1 VTAFVA
7 AIPARLASTRLP
19 GKPLA
24 DIGGRP
30 MVVRVAERAAASGAS
45 EVWIA
50 TDDPSIVAAA
60 AAHGVPASLTR
71 GDHPSGTDR
80 IAELSVQRGW
90 PDDMIVVNVQGDEPL
105 IDPALIAAVARRLHE
120 SPGASV
126 ATACH
131 ALQSTREMFDP
142 NVVKVVLDRRGFAL
156 YFSRAPIPWARD
168 AFAGTAPPMPGPATQ
183 WQAAAPAT
191 AAPPGAPPNGNSWS
205 WSQPS
210 TGAPPSMQQYGNQ
223 LQAQANQFQQ
233 GMTNQAQQYANQVPQ
248 QAQQYANQAQQYAN
262 QQMQQANVQAQNAM
276 NQYSQQM
283 QQGVQSAQQQV
294 TAQMPTYQAPPTT
307 NASWNPFATPA
318 QSLPPARATPSTSVP
333 SY

>member
-50 TDDPSIVAAA
+50 TDDPSILAAA

-120 SPGASV
+120 SPGASI

-168 AFAGTAPPMPGPATQ
+168 AFAGTAPPI
-183 WQAAAPAT
+183 APA
-191 AAPPGAPPNGNSWS
+191 ADGRGDDLALPPGLPVYRHVGLYAYRA
-205 WSQPS
+205 
-210 TGAPPSMQQYGNQ
+210 GA
-223 LQAQANQFQQ
+223 LRRL
-233 GMTNQAQQYANQVPQ
+233 
-248 QAQQYANQAQQYAN
+248 
-262 QQMQQANVQAQNAM
+262 
-276 NQYSQQM
+276 
-283 QQGVQSAQQQV
+283 SA
-294 TAQMPTYQAPPTT
+294 
-307 NASWNPFATPA
+307 
-318 QSLPPARATPSTSVP
+318 LPPAALEQFESLEQLRALWHGEPIVVESTPGIPAAGVDTPADLERVRRAVSREVP
-333 SY
+333 REVPRGGTG